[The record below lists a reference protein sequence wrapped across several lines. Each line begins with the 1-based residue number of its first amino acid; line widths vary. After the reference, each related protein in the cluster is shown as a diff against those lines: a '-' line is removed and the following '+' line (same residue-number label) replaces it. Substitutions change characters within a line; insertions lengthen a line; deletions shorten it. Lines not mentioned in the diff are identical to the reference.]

1 MALAASLL
9 IAGSFPI
16 ALSVRTAGGPRT
28 GPAAQGSGLP
38 PPAEA
43 VRSTAPAAK
52 VAPVVAAEVSSP
64 ATPTPVPDE
73 KAVQPRAAPPVKLE
87 PLLEWDSPPR
97 KGVGFLTVSSRVPS
111 IVYVDGR
118 RVRQPAP
125 LKRYP
130 VQAGV
135 RKISVVA
142 ADTLDR
148 RDFTLHF
155 NRGQS
160 RKLEKLFDQFSAE
173 R

>member
-1 MALAASLL
+1 MVLVASLL
-9 IAGSFPI
+9 IAGSFAI
-16 ALSVRTAGGPRT
+16 ALSFRTAGGPQT
-28 GPAAQGSGLP
+28 GQAAEG
-38 PPAEA
+38 

-52 VAPVVAAEVSSP
+52 AAPVVAAEVSSP
-64 ATPTPVPDE
+64 APPSPAPPTPVADE
-73 KAVQPRAAPPVKLE
+73 KLVHATAAPHVPLE

-97 KGVGFLTVSSRVPS
+97 KGAGYLSVSSGVPS

>member
-1 MALAASLL
+1 MVLAASLL
-9 IAGSFPI
+9 IAGSFAI
-16 ALSVRTAGGPRT
+16 ALSIRTAGGPRT
-28 GPAAQGSGLP
+28 GQAAG
-38 PPAEA
+38 
-43 VRSTAPAAK
+43 STAPASKA
-52 VAPVVAAEVSSP
+52 APVVEPEASSP
-64 ATPTPVPDE
+64 PTRTRAAGE
-73 KAVQPRAAPPVKLE
+73 KLVQPGAAPQVALE

-97 KGVGFLTVSSRVPS
+97 KGVGYLTVSSGVPS

-148 RDFTLHF
+148 RDFTLRF

-160 RKLEKLFDQFSAE
+160 RKLDKLFDQFSAE